1 MDGDYPPARRKPGRR
16 TRGRRAGAG
25 RDAFDPNVIGSGQ
38 DPGPDEA
45 GEEPA
50 PSQPAWS
57 EAWTADERTE
67 RREKRGGREKD
78 AEPADPESRARQI
91 CLNQLS
97 YAPKTRSQ
105 LREVLLKREIPEDVA
120 DEVLSQFA
128 DVGLIDDAAFA
139 KAWVESRHHSKG
151 LAGRALKAELRR
163 RGVGSDDINE
173 AVAALD
179 PDAETETAR
188 RLVERKLSSTR
199 GLPTET
205 RTRRLAGMLARK
217 GYPAGLAF
225 RIIREALDAEGVAGE
240 EAEAV
245 LGEDTPGDW
254 Y

>member
-1 MDGDYPPARRKPGRR
+1 MDGDYPPARRKSGRR
-16 TRGRRAGAG
+16 TRGRRAAAD
-25 RDAFDPNVIGSGQ
+25 RDASDPNVIGSGQ
-38 DPGPDEA
+38 ATGPD
-45 GEEPA
+45 GPP

-57 EAWTADERTE
+57 DAWTTEERTE
-67 RREKRGGREKD
+67 RREKRQKD

-105 LREVLLKREIPEDVA
+105 LREVLVKREIPEDVA
-120 DEVLSQFA
+120 DEVLSRFA

-151 LAGRALKAELRR
+151 LAGRALKAELRQ